1 MNQMIAR
8 VFTATAVWLLLLSP
22 ACADDI
28 GDYLPEHVDFII
40 TVNFAKLVES
50 PLAKQYLPELIRKY
64 GFEIFREMAAETGIK
79 KRAFDNNEDN
89 IRRVLSDA
97 VENRRWLEAYG
108 KAVQR
113 ITFGGRLDSS
123 EEPEIVIFEGNWD
136 ARLLDGLCTFSALA
150 APENLKVIKEGK
162 RKYFQFLPQ
171 EGATPFGAI
180 LSDEMAVMA
189 PTKEALFRAMDLHE
203 GKRVQSKARKEL
215 RDMIRKL
222 DPDTVIGLCLY
233 DANNKF
239 SIMAS
244 LYVDKEIRII
254 ARAVALNEIGA
265 VLLANGIRGFIR
277 ELKEQTAQIAR
288 INPTFRGVV
297 DAFDKV
303 EVEQI
308 ENEVHVRGRLPA
320 EAIHKVMK
328 ELLSNKE

>member
-8 VFTATAVWLLLLSP
+8 VFAATAVWLLLLSP

-50 PLAKQYLPELIRKY
+50 PLAKEYLPELIRKY

-79 KRAFDNNEDN
+79 KRAFDNNEAN
-89 IRRVLSDA
+89 IRRVLGDTI
-97 VENRRWLEAYG
+97 ENRRWLEAYG

-136 ARLLDGLCTFSALA
+136 ARLLDGLFTFTALA
-150 APENLKVIKEGK
+150 VPEDLKIIKEGK
-162 RKYFQFLPQ
+162 RKYFQFLPK

-203 GKRVQSKARKEL
+203 GKRVQNKARKEL
-215 RDMIRKL
+215 RDMIRKM
-222 DPDTVIGLCLY
+222 DPDAVINYCLY
-233 DANNKF
+233 DNNNKF
-239 SIMAS
+239 SIKVS
-244 LYVDKEIRII
+244 LYIDREIRITAKAI
-254 ARAVALNEIGA
+254 APDEREAI
-265 VLLANGIRGFIR
+265 LLANLIRDFIR
-277 ELKEQTAQIAR
+277 ELKVQTTQIAR
-288 INPTFRGVV
+288 VNPAFRGVV
-297 DAFDKV
+297 DAFDKI
-303 EVEQI
+303 EVEQV
-308 ENEVHVRGRLPA
+308 ENEVRVRGRLTA

-328 ELLSNKE
+328 ELLNNKE